1 LVNTPVRASLEGR
14 VAMITGAGRN
24 IGRSIALELAAEGTD
39 IVILVRSSYEEAN
52 GVAKEVRSR
61 GRHALVAVADVRD
74 EQAIGH
80 VVEETREALEPVTIL
95 VNNAAV
101 RRETWI
107 SGDIFGN

>member
-1 LVNTPVRASLEGR
+1 MAWRRRYAP
-14 VAMITGAGRN
+14 GADMRW
-24 IGRSIALELAAEGTD
+24 
-39 IVILVRSSYEEAN
+39 
-52 GVAKEVRSR
+52 SR
-61 GRHALVAVADVRD
+61 AVADVRD

-80 VVEETREALEPVTIL
+80 VVEETREALGPVTML